1 MQLIRWNPYRSLIS
15 LPDEIERFFSDFG
28 LDTRASDTVWSPS
41 VDLAE
46 NDDSYEVKAEIPG
59 MKRED
64 IKVSYRDDVLM
75 LTGEKKQEKEN
86 KDKNYHRIE
95 RAYGRFE
102 RSFWLPKEVK
112 ADEIKAQY
120 KNGVL
125 SISIPK
131 AEEVK
136 PKEIEVS

>member
-1 MQLIRWNPYRSLIS
+1 LIS

-64 IKVSYRDDVLM
+64 IKVSYRDDVLT

>member
-46 NDDSYEVKAEIPG
+46 NDNSYEVKAEIPG